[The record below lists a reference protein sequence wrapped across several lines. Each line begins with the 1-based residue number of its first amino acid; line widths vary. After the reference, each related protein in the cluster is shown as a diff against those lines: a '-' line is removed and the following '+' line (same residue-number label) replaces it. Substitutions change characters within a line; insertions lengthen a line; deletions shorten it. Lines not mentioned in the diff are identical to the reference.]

1 MCENE
6 TVILHMLQVNDA
18 RFSLTLSIGLTVSWM
33 DNRIEEKVDNVTNTE
48 KMVQILM
55 NDRMMSNLWE
65 PHLGIV
71 SLKSMNVEKGV
82 LKENRGEM
90 NVATG

>member
-1 MCENE
+1 M
-6 TVILHMLQVNDA
+6 NDV
-18 RFSLTLSIGLTVSWM
+18 RFSVTLSIALTVSWM
-33 DNRIEEKVDNVTNTE
+33 DNRIEEKVDNITNAE
-48 KMVQILM
+48 HEDMVQILM

-71 SLKSMNVEKGV
+71 SLKSMSVEKGV

-90 NVATG
+90 KVATG

>member
-1 MCENE
+1 M
-6 TVILHMLQVNDA
+6 NDV
-18 RFSLTLSIGLTVSWM
+18 RFSVTLSIALTVSWM
-33 DNRIEEKVDNVTNTE
+33 DNRIEEKVENITNPEHE
-48 KMVQILM
+48 KIQILM

-71 SLKSMNVEKGV
+71 SLKSMSVEKGV

>member
-1 MCENE
+1 M
-6 TVILHMLQVNDA
+6 
-18 RFSLTLSIGLTVSWM
+18 TLSIALTVSWM
-33 DNRIEEKVDNVTNTE
+33 DNRIQEKVDNITNAEHE

-71 SLKSMNVEKGV
+71 SLKTMSVEKGV

>member
-1 MCENE
+1 M
-6 TVILHMLQVNDA
+6 NDV
-18 RFSLTLSIGLTVSWM
+18 RFSVTLSIGLTVSWM
-33 DNRIEEKVDNVTNTE
+33 DNRIEEKIDNVTNAEHE

-71 SLKSMNVEKGV
+71 SLKSMSVEKGV

-90 NVATG
+90 KVATG

>member
-1 MCENE
+1 
-6 TVILHMLQVNDA
+6 MLQVNDA

-33 DNRIEEKVDNVTNTE
+33 DNRIEEKVNNVTTDK

-55 NDRMMSNLWE
+55 NNRMASNLWE
-65 PHLGIV
+65 PQLGIMF
-71 SLKSMNVEKGV
+71 LKSMSIEKGV

-90 NVATG
+90 FVSTG